1 MRAAAVLLAIACTF
15 CAACVTGKTPD
26 CSTPESGCFP
36 GDGGSS
42 GDSGQADGSDASS
55 VVIQDAG
62 GDVGTD

>member
-15 CAACVTGKTPD
+15 CVACVTGTTPI
-26 CSTPESGCFP
+26 CSTPESGCFQ

-55 VVIQDAG
+55 VVIDAG
-62 GDVGTD
+62 GDAATD